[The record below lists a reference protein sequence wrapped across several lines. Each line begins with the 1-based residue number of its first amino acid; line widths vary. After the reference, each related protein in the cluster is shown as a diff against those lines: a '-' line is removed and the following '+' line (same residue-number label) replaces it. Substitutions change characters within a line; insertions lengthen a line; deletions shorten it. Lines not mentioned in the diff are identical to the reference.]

1 MNNLFNPDKVFTQED
16 IAVILDISSR
26 QVRTLK
32 GQGILPEP
40 KPKRGYDPIKCI
52 HAFIVYK
59 SKAKPIQPSTEI
71 GGGDPALTDEQQFDL
86 IERKLKLEDK
96 RETIAMKR
104 AKRVLFEKSYGPLQ
118 IIVDVLQQVGG
129 NLASIHDGLI
139 SKMKLVWHDMPP
151 EAVELLTQ
159 ELTAAANECANISI
173 DLSEYTDSDPEDG
186 PAWIVSDEEST
197 ANLRQ

>member
-1 MNNLFNPDKVFTQED
+1 MNDLFNPDKVYTQED

-52 HAFIVYK
+52 HAFIAYK
-59 SKAKPIQPSTEI
+59 SKAKPTQASPEV
-71 GGGDPALTDEQQFDL
+71 GGGEPELTDEERFEK
-86 IERKLKLEDK
+86 IERDLKLEDK
-96 RETIAMKR
+96 RETVAMKR

-129 NLASIHDGLI
+129 NLASVHDGLI

-173 DLSEYTDSDPEDG
+173 DLSDYTDGDPEDG
-186 PAWIVSDEEST
+186 PAWIVSDEESA
-197 ANLRQ
+197 ANLRK